1 MKKIINYDEI
11 SSKISLISC
20 SIIGHPKSGKASLLN
35 FITKSFNHISRLN
48 KINIIYRNAYLN
60 NISHSF
66 VTCLTSLQTT
76 LGQISV
82 LQISQICIFVIS
94 INFEDYIQHILET
107 LMCIECCKIYFCLIC
122 ITHTE
127 LYNKNFIDINLN
139 KLKKIINLTCKYKF
153 IFINPIFGHNMNNF
167 NSIVNYY
174 SKQYWLDNPVINN
187 IKPYFTII
195 RSYDFTSN
203 KIIKNNN
210 HFTGGVVGG
219 YIKNGFIKNNS
230 IVHIKPGLISKDNKK
245 IFSIKSKIKNIQFD
259 QSSINY
265 CLPKGINGIELS
277 IDPYFTSDNKL
288 RGHILG
294 PISSLPPV
302 YSKLGFKFNGLKK
315 IFLNTSTQKEIIMKS
330 LAIKEDIIL
339 CINSIFIH
347 GSITKCINN
356 NSFIIKLLTP
366 KCIDLHNNAIVFR
379 KINYNWMVSG
389 FANNIIG
396 DPIITNNELP
406 LFSNFIS
413 NDSIFL
419 VFSRKNILNHFDSFV
434 PKIIKNIN
442 PFQILSTMI
451 NKKIRLTYKFNYSL
465 KIYQYSKFKFKL
477 NQLESALKLLNI
489 LYTKDRYV
497 EQNFPNLNDSVDYQQ
512 LSVDKQSLSINNQR
526 LFVELNITQ
535 EEYNNYYFKKIKNI
549 FKCSKCFSF
558 TFMFYKKSSLL
569 VQICTHCGF
578 YFIH

>member
-35 FITKSFNHISRLN
+35 FITNSFNHISRLN
-48 KINIIYRNAYLN
+48 KINIIYRNASLN

-127 LYNKNFIDINLN
+127 LYNKTFINNNLN
-139 KLKKIINLTCKYKF
+139 KLKKIINLSCKYKF
-153 IFINPIFGHNMNNF
+153 IIINPILGHNMTHFNN
-167 NSIVNYY
+167 IINYY
-174 SKQYWLDNPVINN
+174 SKQYWLENPIISNV
-187 IKPYFTII
+187 KPYFTII

-203 KIIKNNN
+203 KIITNNN
-210 HFTGGVVGG
+210 QFTGGVVGG

-230 IVHIKPGLISKDNKK
+230 LIHIKPGLISKDNKK

-265 CLPKGINGIELS
+265 CLPKGINGLELS

-294 PISSLPPV
+294 PLSSLPPV

-315 IFLNTSTQKEIIMKS
+315 IFLNTSTQKEVIMKS
-330 LAIKEDIIL
+330 LALKENIIL

-366 KCIDLHNNAIVFR
+366 KCIDLHNNAVVFR
-379 KINYNWMVSG
+379 KINFNWMVSG

-396 DPIITNNELP
+396 DPIITNNDLP
-406 LFSNFIS
+406 LFTDFIS
-413 NDSIFL
+413 NDSLVL
-419 VFSRKNILNHFDSFV
+419 VFSKKNVSHNSDSNV
-434 PKIIKNIN
+434 PKIIKNID
-442 PFQILSTMI
+442 PLRIISTVI
-451 NKKIRLTYKFNYSL
+451 KNKLRLTYKFNHTL
-465 KIYQYSKFKFKL
+465 IIPQYSKFKFKF
-477 NQLESALKLLNI
+477 NQLEMALKLLNI
-489 LYTKDRYV
+489 LYTK
-497 EQNFPNLNDSVDYQQ
+497 NKF
-512 LSVDKQSLSINNQR
+512 VDKQTLSNI
-526 LFVELNITQ
+526 ELNISQ
-535 EEYNNYYFKKIKNI
+535 EEFNNYYFKKIKNI
-549 FKCSKCFSF
+549 FKCSKCLSF

-578 YFIH
+578 YLIY